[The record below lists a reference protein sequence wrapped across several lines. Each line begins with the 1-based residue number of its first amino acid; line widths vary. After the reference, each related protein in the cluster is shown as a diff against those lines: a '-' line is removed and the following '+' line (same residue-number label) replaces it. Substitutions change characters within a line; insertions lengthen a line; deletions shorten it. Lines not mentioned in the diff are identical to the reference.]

1 MDKDRLKG
9 YCIVA
14 AFAIMFYLA
23 LNNLDRLGGIV
34 SSFLGLITP
43 FIIGLVIAFILN
55 SPLTFFEKRVFSGLA
70 AHKDPR
76 MHRLVRPLAL
86 LCTYAAVLAGV
97 TLLLWFVVPQLV
109 ESISKLSNSIPGF
122 LYSLQNWLTE
132 TADKFQFTDAMWMEF
147 LTWFEGMMRSLMG
160 MLPKILGMLPQ
171 VYNVVVSVGGGMFN
185 VLVGLVVSIYLL
197 ISKETLLGQ
206 LSRLNRAF
214 LPARMAGMLAHA
226 GHITVR
232 TFRNYISG
240 QMTDAVIVGI
250 LCVAIL
256 SIGGFPYAMLIG
268 VVMGCTN
275 IIPFFGPFIGFVPGF
290 LILLM
295 TSPVRVLVYTIIVV
309 IVQQIDGNFIVPK
322 VVGNSV
328 GLPPL
333 WVLFSVTVGGG
344 LFGIGGM
351 VVGMPAFAVI
361 YQLLGEA
368 TRKREKMDATA
379 APQVK

>member
-1 MDKDRLKG
+1 MDKNKLKG
-9 YCIVA
+9 YCLVA
-14 AFAIMFYLA
+14 AFAVAFYLGLSN
-23 LNNLDRLGGIV
+23 LNRLGGIL
-34 SSFLGLITP
+34 SSFLGLVTP

-55 SPLTFFEKRVFSGLA
+55 SPLTFFEKRVFAGVG
-70 AHKDPR
+70 KNPR
-76 MHRLVRPLAL
+76 TRKFLRPLAL
-86 LCTYAAVLAGV
+86 LCTYLAVAAGLTG
-97 TLLLWFVVPQLV
+97 LLWFVVPQLV
-109 ESISKLSNSIPGF
+109 ESVTKLRDSIPGF
-122 LYSLQNWLTE
+122 LNSFQSWISVVAGSFNVTDDMWS
-132 TADKFQFTDAMWMEF
+132 KFLA
-147 LTWFEGMMRSLMG
+147 WFQDIIGSLMG

-185 VLVGLVVSIYLL
+185 VLIGLVVSIYLL
-197 ISKETLLGQ
+197 LSKETLVGQ
-206 LSRLNRAF
+206 MSRLNRAF
-214 LPARMAGMLAHA
+214 LPESAAGLLEHA

-240 QMTDAVIVGI
+240 QVTDAVIVGI
-250 LCVAIL
+250 LCVVIL
-256 SIGGFPYAMLIG
+256 SVGGFPYAMLIG

-290 LILLM
+290 LILIM
-295 TSPVRVLVYTIIVV
+295 TSPVRALMYTIIVV

-344 LFGIGGM
+344 LFGIAGM

-361 YQLLGEA
+361 YQLLREA
-368 TRKREKMDATA
+368 TRNRERRALERRESA
-379 APQVK
+379 GE